1 MTRPISPPI
10 APSIAIIAAM
20 GALLAGLLFALSA
33 LAEAALPVVDQIM
46 SWGR

>member
-20 GALLAGLLFALSA
+20 GALLAGILYAVYA
-33 LAEAALPVVDQIM
+33 LAESALPVVDQILN
-46 SWGR
+46 WGG